1 MPLATVDDVAA
12 RIGRPV
18 SADEQP
24 RISAFL
30 TDVTGLIEDYC
41 GRELMRR
48 QDETFSLVP
57 EGAYRLTVPGRFSA
71 FLAVDAV
78 HQDGQAVTDWTW
90 TGRQLVRAAGWGQ
103 ALITVTGSWG
113 YQTPP
118 ASLKAITCSEVIR
131 WLALSPGVESERVG
145 EVEVSFS
152 GASAAQALSAISK
165 ASLRPYRR
173 RGAGSITLR
182 REVPG
187 LDTRGPDAF
196 YD

>member
-18 SADEQP
+18 SADEHP

-30 TDVTGLIEDYC
+30 ADVTGLIEDYC
-41 GRELMRR
+41 GRELARR
-48 QDETFSLVP
+48 QGEAFTLFP
-57 EGAYRLTVPGRFSA
+57 EAAYRLAVPGRYTT
-71 FLAVDAV
+71 FLTVDAV
-78 HQDGQAVTDWTW
+78 HQDGQAVDDWTW
-90 TGRQLVRAAGWGQ
+90 TGRQLVRADGWGQ

-113 YQTPP
+113 YETPP

-165 ASLRPYRR
+165 ASLKPYRR
-173 RGAGSITLR
+173 RGAGSIPLLR
-182 REVPG
+182 EAPQ
-187 LDTRGPDAF
+187 LDARGPHVL

>member
-1 MPLATVDDVAA
+1 MAA

-18 SADEQP
+18 APDEHT

-30 TDVTGLIEDYC
+30 ADVTGLIEDYC
-41 GRELMRR
+41 GRDMVRR
-48 QDETFSLVP
+48 QSEAFTLFP
-57 EGAYRLTVPGRFSA
+57 EGACRLAVPGRFST
-71 FLAVDAV
+71 FLTVDAV
-78 HQDGQAVTDWTW
+78 HQDGQAVSDWTW
-90 TGRQLVRAAGWGQ
+90 TGRQLVRGAGWGQ

-165 ASLRPYRR
+165 ASLKPYRR
-173 RGAGSITLR
+173 RGAGSITLLKEGPR
-182 REVPG
+182 
-187 LDTRGPDAF
+187 LDARGPHAF